1 MKMRR
6 IIKGKAIWIAVIA
19 IIVANV
25 FFSTIP
31 DPNKQSQLSLAVLQA
46 KADGT
51 IGETDIPDPENP
63 IIPFRQFPKG
73 WSLSAVVDYLF
84 K

>member
-1 MKMRR
+1 MRR
-6 IIKGKAIWIAVIA
+6 IIKRKAMWIVVIA

-25 FFSTIP
+25 FFSTVP
-31 DPNKQSQLSLAVLQA
+31 DPTKQSQLSLALLQA

-51 IGETDIPDPENP
+51 IGETDIPDPEDP
-63 IIPFRQFPKG
+63 VIPFRQSPRG
-73 WSLSAVVDYLF
+73 WSLSVAIDDLF